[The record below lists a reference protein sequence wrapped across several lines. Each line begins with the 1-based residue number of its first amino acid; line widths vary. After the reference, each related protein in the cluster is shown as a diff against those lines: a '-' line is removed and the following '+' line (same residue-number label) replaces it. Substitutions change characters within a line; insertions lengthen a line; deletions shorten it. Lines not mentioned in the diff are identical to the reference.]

1 VRFLLC
7 LGALSAVW
15 LADAV
20 LARAQFGD
28 EKDAKSAKAAKAAP
42 EKDKAKPKTKERA
55 KEKDAPLTGGVKFGR
70 QATQR
75 WRVGVKIEAAGGPC
89 FSAFATAAV
98 PTDWPEQTV
107 KIVNE
112 ELSSHVGRVTYRVLE
127 NGVKQ
132 MLVEIPQIPAGET
145 AQALVTFEVTRS
157 AILPPD
163 DPSVFKIPDR
173 LPRDISKF
181 LGPSPNIETRD
192 MQIQKLAKEVAA
204 DKEGAWE
211 KVETIYDWVRTN
223 VEYKD
228 GPVKGARA
236 ALRDKSGY
244 FEDLTALFIALCR
257 DNKIPARTV
266 WIPDSAYPEFYLV
279 DDKGQGHWIPCQV
292 AGTRDFGGIP
302 EFRPVLQKGDNFK
315 VPETKEPQ
323 PLVGEF
329 LRVKGGNPKC
339 KFVRDLLPGN

>member
-1 VRFLLC
+1 VLWI
-7 LGALSAVW
+7 GALW
-15 LADAV
+15 AV
-20 LARAQFGD
+20 LLTAVVPARAQFGD
-28 EKDAKSAKAAKAAP
+28 DKAAKPAKPAP
-42 EKDKAKPKTKERA
+42 EKEKAKPKAKERA
-55 KEKDAPLTGGVKFGR
+55 KEKDAPLAGGVKFGK

-75 WRVGVKIEAAGGPC
+75 WRVGVKIQAVGGPC
-89 FSAFATAAV
+89 FNAFATAAV
-98 PTDWPEQTV
+98 PTDWPEQSV

-112 ELSSHVGRVTYRVLE
+112 ELSSHVGRVTYRMLE

-173 LPRDISKF
+173 LPRDVSKF
-181 LGPSPNIETRD
+181 LGPSPKIETRD
-192 MQIQKLAKEVAA
+192 AQLLKLAKEVVEG
-204 DKEGAWE
+204 KEGAWE
-211 KVETIYDWVRTN
+211 KVEAIYDWVRTN
-223 VEYKD
+223 VEYKT
-228 GPVKGARA
+228 GELKGARA
-236 ALRDKSGY
+236 AMRDKAGD
-244 FEDLTALFIALCR
+244 FEDLASLFIALCR

-266 WIPDSAYPEFYLV
+266 WIPDHAYPEFYLT
-279 DDKGQGHWIPCQV
+279 DDKGQGHWIPCQI

-323 PLVGEF
+323 RFVAEF
-329 LRVKGGNPKC
+329 LTVKSGGGKPSP

>member
-1 VRFLLC
+1 MRVVFC
-7 LGALSAVW
+7 IGALW
-15 LADAV
+15 AV
-20 LARAQFGD
+20 LSTVVVPARAQFGD
-28 EKDAKSAKAAKAAP
+28 DN
-42 EKDKAKPKTKERA
+42 KAKTAPDKSKTKSKERA
-55 KEKDAPLTGGVKFGR
+55 KDKDKDGPVAGGVKFGK

-75 WRVGVKIEAAGGPC
+75 WRVGVQIAAVGGPC
-89 FSAFATAAV
+89 YNVFATAAV

-107 KIVNE
+107 KIVKE
-112 ELSSHVGRVTYRVLE
+112 EMSSHVGRVSYRTLE

-132 MLVEIPQIPAGET
+132 MLVDIPQIPAGEM

-163 DPSVFKIPDR
+163 DPSVFKIPER
-173 LPRDISKF
+173 LPRDVSKF
-181 LGPSPNIETRD
+181 LGPSPKVETRD
-192 MQIQKLAKEVAA
+192 PQIQKLAKEVAEGK
-204 DKEGAWE
+204 DGAWE
-211 KVETIYDWVRTN
+211 KVEAIYDWVRTN

-228 GPVKGARA
+228 CPVKGARA

-244 FEDLTALFIALCR
+244 FEDLTALFIAFCR
-257 DNKIPARTV
+257 VNKIPARTV
-266 WIPDSAYPEFYLV
+266 WIPDHAYPEFYLV

-323 PLVGEF
+323 PLVAEF